1 MPDLPPYTHE
11 PAPEGG
17 GLLRVRL
24 DLAYDGRQFAGWAP
38 QPGQRTVCGEL
49 ATAVQRVLRVDDI
62 RIVVAGRTDAGVHA
76 LGQVCHLDLPGDL
89 WPGGPAATRRINA
102 VLPADILVLDAQ
114 VAPAGFDARFSAQYR
129 RYEYLISDS
138 GRHDPRPGDPCSS
151 TAGHW
156 TWCRCTPPG
165 RSCSANTTSQPS
177 VAPPGGLVGAHGPLP

>member
-62 RIVVAGRTDAGVHA
+62 RIVVAGVNGDRERWTFDSVDPADRSTVDTVH
-76 LGQVCHLDLPGDL
+76 LGGATPSSVTFTVAPL
-89 WPGGPAATRRINA
+89 GPAPAER
-102 VLPADILVLDAQ
+102 LPCPAAAKPCRPWI
-114 VAPAGFDARFSAQYR
+114 PAG
-129 RYEYLISDS
+129 
-138 GRHDPRPGDPCSS
+138 
-151 TAGHW
+151 
-156 TWCRCTPPG
+156 
-165 RSCSANTTSQPS
+165 N
-177 VAPPGGLVGAHGPLP
+177 GG